1 MMLTSFYI
9 YLWVMIAIAIV
20 TFIALYHV
28 EAGYGML
35 RTEKWGKTINNK
47 WAWFF
52 MEFPIFIAMIILCLC
67 FSHVHK
73 WNIVSLIFLLIFQSH
88 YIQRTLIFP
97 FLLKGKGRMPIGVMC
112 LGISFNILNAAMQGY
127 WIFFV
132 AYSQEPQ
139 ALFVQAGK
147 DWFLSWQ
154 FILGTIL
161 FVVGYFI
168 NLRSDYIIRH
178 LRKDIND
185 TKHYFPKGFMFKYV
199 TSANYF
205 GEIIEWLGFAILT
218 WSVSGLV
225 FFLWTFA
232 NLVPRAAAIHKRYKD
247 EFADEMKG
255 KKLKRV
261 FPFIY

>member
-1 MMLTSFYI
+1 MTTAFYI
-9 YLWVMIAIAIV
+9 YLWVMVVIAIA
-20 TFIALYHV
+20 TFMTLYHV

-47 WAWFF
+47 LAWFC
-52 MEFPIFIAMIILCLC
+52 MESPIFIAMIILWLC
-67 FSHVHK
+67 SPHRWEPVPL
-73 WNIVSLIFLLIFQSH
+73 VFLLIFQSH

-97 FLLKGKGRMPIGVMC
+97 FLLKGEGRMPIGIMC
-112 LGISFNILNAAMQGY
+112 MGISFNILNAMMQGY
-127 WIFFV
+127 WIFYV
-132 AYSQEPQ
+132 AYKDQS
-139 ALFVQAGK
+139 LFVQAGTS
-147 DWFLSWQ
+147 WFYSWQ
-154 FILGTIL
+154 FILGICLFIL
-161 FVVGYFI
+161 GYFI

-178 LRKDIND
+178 LRKDPND

-218 WSVSGLV
+218 WSISGLV

-232 NLVPRAAAIHKRYKD
+232 NLVPRAAAIHKRYRN